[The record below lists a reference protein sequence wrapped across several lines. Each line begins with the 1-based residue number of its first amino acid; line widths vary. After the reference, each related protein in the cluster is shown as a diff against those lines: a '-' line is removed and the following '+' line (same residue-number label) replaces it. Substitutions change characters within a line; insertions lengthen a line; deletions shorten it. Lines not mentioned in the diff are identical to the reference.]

1 MKKVSILLIAVCFFL
16 TGCGE
21 DPENTI
27 SNIASTIEKNTG
39 IQNLHTLSLENAK
52 KQFKISEEEVETFV
66 VRTTYTDADLTE
78 YGVFYV
84 NDEKYLKDVKNKIK
98 KHTQEVAS
106 RMKKVDNSYYDI
118 AKEAVIKEKD
128 NYIFYSIAENQEA
141 MKTVFLGYFEQEQP
155 KDK

>member
-1 MKKVSILLIAVCFFL
+1 M
-16 TGCGE
+16 
-21 DPENTI
+21 
-27 SNIASTIEKNTG
+27 
-39 IQNLHTLSLENAK
+39 
-52 KQFKISEEEVETFV
+52 SEEEVQTFV

-128 NYIFYSIAENQEA
+128 NYIFYSISENQEA
-141 MKTVFLGYFEQEQP
+141 MKLYF
-155 KDK
+155 

>member
-27 SNIASTIEKNTG
+27 SSIASTIEKNTG
-39 IQNLHTLSLENAK
+39 IQNLHTLSLENAQ
-52 KQFKISEEEVETFV
+52 KQFKISEEEVQTFV